1 MIARLALV
9 LLLFGLFGDTGAEH
23 GRTGNALYEQERYSA
38 AEGAY
43 RDGLAALEDTTGTAY
58 AALQNNLGLAL
69 HRQEQF
75 GEARTAFR
83 RAARAAPAP
92 EARHRSRFNAGT
104 AAAAQGRLREALADY
119 KQVLL
124 ADPTHDAA
132 RYNYEVLKR
141 RLAQRRAGGRDAP
154 DVEPSD
160 YARRL
165 KERAEALVSER
176 RYQEAAALMQKGLQ
190 NDSTV
195 AAYREFIGRLDDV
208 SQIAQTP

>member
-1 MIARLALV
+1 MIARFALV

-43 RDGLAALEDTTGTAY
+43 RDGLAALEDTTGTVY
-58 AALQNNLGLAL
+58 ATLQNNLGLAL

-75 GEARTAFR
+75 EEARTAFR
-83 RAARAAPAP
+83 RAARAASSPDAQN
-92 EARHRSRFNAGT
+92 RSRFNAGT
-104 AAAAQGRLREALADY
+104 AAAAQGRLREALSDY

-124 ADPTHDAA
+124 SDPTHEAA

-141 RLAQRRAGGRDAP
+141 RRAQRRSGGADPP

-165 KERAEALVSER
+165 KKKAEALMSER
-176 RYQEAAALMQKGLQ
+176 RYEEATALMQEGLQ
-190 NDSTV
+190 KDSTV

>member
-1 MIARLALV
+1 VIARLALV

-43 RDGLAALEDTTGTAY
+43 RDGLAALDDTTGAVY
-58 AALQNNLGLAL
+58 AALQNNLGAAL

-83 RAARAAPAP
+83 RAARAAPT
-92 EARHRSRFNAGT
+92 ARERTRARFNAGT

-124 ADPTHDAA
+124 SAPTHEAA

-141 RLAQRRAGGRDAP
+141 RLAERRSGGADSP

-165 KERAEALVSER
+165 KEKAEALVSER
-176 RYQEAAALMQKGLQ
+176 RYEAAAALMREGLRK
-190 NDSTV
+190 DSTV
-195 AAYREFIGRLDDV
+195 AAYRAFLGRLDDV

>member
-1 MIARLALV
+1 MVARLALV

-43 RDGLAALEDTTGTAY
+43 RDGLAALEDTTGTVY
-58 AALQNNLGLAL
+58 AALQNNLGAAL

-83 RAARAAPAP
+83 RGARAAPAP
-92 EARHRSRFNAGT
+92 EARHRARFNAGT

-124 ADPTHDAA
+124 SDPTHEAA

-165 KERAEALVSER
+165 KKKAEALVSER
-176 RYQEAAALMQKGLQ
+176 RYEEAAALMQEGLQ